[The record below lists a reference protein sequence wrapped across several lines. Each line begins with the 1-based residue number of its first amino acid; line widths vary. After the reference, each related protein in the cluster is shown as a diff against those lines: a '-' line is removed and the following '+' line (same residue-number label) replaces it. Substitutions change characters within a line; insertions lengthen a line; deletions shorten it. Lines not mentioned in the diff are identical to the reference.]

1 MKRKETKGMKHMK
14 KFASILLVLVMVL
27 GMTTT
32 AFAAGNYTI
41 TIENSASGHTYEAD
55 QIFGGELAL
64 KDKKKVLSNVVW
76 GSGVTKDGQTALGD
90 AAKKAEELEKL
101 DDAASFAEAVGG
113 YLASPA
119 GSANEP
125 VNGKYVINGLEPGY
139 YLIKDQ
145 DKSLSDKNDAYTK
158 YIVKVVDNVT
168 AAPKS
173 DVPEVEKKVKDIN
186 DSDGKPQT
194 EWQDSADYDI
204 GDVVPF
210 QLKATLA
217 DNVSAY
223 KTYKA
228 VFHDTMS
235 AGLTYNNDAKVY
247 IDGAESNGF
256 AIDST
261 PGGNGTSLTVSCDN
275 VKALGAGDNSVI
287 TVEYT
292 ATLNEGAVL
301 GSKGNPNKVYLEFS
315 NNPNQNQGGEPET
328 GKTPE
333 DVVIVFTYK
342 TVINKVD
349 QDKNPLPGAEFALEK
364 FVASAKG
371 DVEYKGV
378 LGSWA
383 EKSVIKNN
391 AGTIFTFNGLD
402 DGEYRI
408 KETATPAGYNTVADI
423 YFTVTAEHE
432 ILSDNPALTG
442 LSGDEGTG
450 ELIFTADE
458 QEGSLTTD
466 IENKKGTTLPETGGI
481 GTTVFYI
488 LGSVLVLGAVVLLIT
503 KKRMNMEK

>member
-1 MKRKETKGMKHMK
+1 M
-14 KFASILLVLVMVL
+14 
-27 GMTTT
+27 
-32 AFAAGNYTI
+32 
-41 TIENSASGHTYEAD
+41 
-55 QIFGGELAL
+55 
-64 KDKKKVLSNVVW
+64 
-76 GSGVTKDGQTALGD
+76 
-90 AAKKAEELEKL
+90 
-101 DDAASFAEAVGG
+101 
-113 YLASPA
+113 
-119 GSANEP
+119 
-125 VNGKYVINGLEPGY
+125 
-139 YLIKDQ
+139 
-145 DKSLSDKNDAYTK
+145 
-158 YIVKVVDNVT
+158 
-168 AAPKS
+168 
-173 DVPEVEKKVKDIN
+173 
-186 DSDGKPQT
+186 
-194 EWQDSADYDI
+194 
-204 GDVVPF
+204 
-210 QLKATLA
+210 
-217 DNVSAY
+217 
-223 KTYKA
+223 
-228 VFHDTMS
+228 
-235 AGLTYNNDAKVY
+235 
-247 IDGAESNGF
+247 
-256 AIDST
+256 
-261 PGGNGTSLTVSCDN
+261 TVSCDN